1 MNGQSASSAHHGRSG
16 RGARPVRDNCNT
28 AETPV
33 GHNRHVSD
41 TALRL
46 RATSDAVLRDLEALT
61 ALEEEKRTI
70 PANDPKLTELARRI
84 HEIAGRVLQRTGEQ
98 QALTEQ
104 SAAASTAVRADPP
117 IDDVVRSPAA
127 ILAEWRA
134 AEQKAAAIPAGTP
147 EAAELRILAARLR
160 EEYRAAFEARL
171 DAESAS
177 EE

>member
-1 MNGQSASSAHHGRSG
+1 MGHH
-16 RGARPVRDNCNT
+16 
-28 AETPV
+28 
-33 GHNRHVSD
+33 RHVSD

-46 RATSDAVLRDLEALT
+46 RETSDALLRDLEALNV
-61 ALEEEKRTI
+61 LEEEKRTI

-104 SAAASTAVRADPP
+104 SAAASTALHADPP
-117 IDDVVRSPAA
+117 IEEVVRSPAA

-134 AEQKAAAIPAGTP
+134 AEQRAATIDAGTP

-160 EEYRAAFEARL
+160 EEYRQAFEARL

-177 EE
+177 DGEPGGATRQE